1 MLSSESGTLVSNVE
15 LYRIEQR
22 RKIFFLKLKLRFDY
36 RCDLQKE
43 MKITRYGKWSKK
55 SMRDDELCRRDL
67 DEFGPIDA

>member
-1 MLSSESGTLVSNVE
+1 MVSNVE
-15 LYRIEQR
+15 LYRIQQK

-55 SMRDDELCRRDL
+55 SLREDELQRRQL
-67 DEFGPIDA
+67 DDYGPFDS